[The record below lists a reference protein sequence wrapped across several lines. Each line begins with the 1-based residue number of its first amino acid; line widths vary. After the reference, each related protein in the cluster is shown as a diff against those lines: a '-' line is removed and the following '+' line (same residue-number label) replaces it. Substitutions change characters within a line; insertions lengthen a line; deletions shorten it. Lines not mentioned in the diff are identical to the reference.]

1 MLINYMQT
9 LHQNQPNIKMSLHF
23 YHLFVDYIVFTYDT
37 ASVVEIGLNNEGTSD
52 TRVRQNDG
60 LSTNKL
66 TIIAKNVQGLKSLLV
81 QESYIVSVYNMQL
94 V

>member
-1 MLINYMQT
+1 MTQ
-9 LHQNQPNIKMSLHF
+9 
-23 YHLFVDYIVFTYDT
+23 
-37 ASVVEIGLNNEGTSD
+37 SVVEIGLNNEGTSD

-94 V
+94 VRSLFHFR